1 MAPALQEFRH
11 SLLRD
16 GSRLHNVFL
25 TLSRSK
31 SFCTRKPLR
40 KILNSDDHFERP
52 FSFRPMREI
61 TSTTITTKNM
71 KTLSVINSIHRSL
84 FRRALLLITTALVVI
99 AVLTA
104 APVRATPACGFNA
117 QILAMGT
124 FPDGLLDLMCNES
137 QQYGWDLKTKVKGD
151 SDVYVLQNT
160 WPVGA
165 HTGWHT
171 HPGPSLIIV
180 VQGTLTEY
188 MADDRT
194 CTTEIHTAGT
204 PSAVFTDIGCGMI
217 HLVRNEGTVCA
228 VAYAVQIIPA
238 GQPRRVDAAQPA
250 SCPTFTCASPTPCPP

>member
-1 MAPALQEFRH
+1 MAMKGKPQQE
-11 SLLRD
+11 L
-16 GSRLHNVFL
+16 
-25 TLSRSK
+25 
-31 SFCTRKPLR
+31 
-40 KILNSDDHFERP
+40 EQ
-52 FSFRPMREI
+52 
-61 TSTTITTKNM
+61 KNM
-71 KTLSVINSIHRSL
+71 KTQHVTNSIHRSPL
-84 FRRALLLITTALVVI
+84 WRGLLLVALALVSS
-99 AVLTA
+99 VLTVTPA
-104 APVRATPACGFNA
+104 LATPACGFNA

-188 MADDRT
+188 MADGRA

-204 PSAVFTDIGCGMI
+204 PSAVFTDIGCGDI

-238 GQPRRVDAAQPA
+238 GQPRRIDADQPA
-250 SCPTFTCASPTPCPP
+250 NCPTFTCASPTPCPQ